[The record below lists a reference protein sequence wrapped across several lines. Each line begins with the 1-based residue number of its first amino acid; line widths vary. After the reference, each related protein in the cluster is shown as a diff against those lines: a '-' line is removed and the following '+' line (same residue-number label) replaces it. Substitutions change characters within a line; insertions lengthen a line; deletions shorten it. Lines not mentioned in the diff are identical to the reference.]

1 MITTEYLFVF
11 ILGGLFSALIKYM
24 SNNLSAEV
32 GAIVATVPISLFSA
46 YFIIHDDKIHTY
58 IREYLEQTLF
68 IVLMTVLYLYLLH
81 NNTLQHKTIYV
92 IIITLWILFAGY
104 QVIF

>member
-1 MITTEYLFVF
+1 MINTEYISLFIF
-11 ILGGLFSALIKYM
+11 GGIFSILTKYLANNM
-24 SNNLSAEV
+24 SSEI

-81 NNTLQHKTIYV
+81 NNTLHHKTIYM
-92 IIITLWILFAGY
+92 IIISLWILFAGA
-104 QVIF
+104 QLIL